1 MPLSGFV
8 AVAKRDIPSYANDR
22 VRQPE
27 VERIRQSI
35 TPVREGWTGDLLG
48 I

>member
-1 MPLSGFV
+1 M
-8 AVAKRDIPSYANDR
+8 IDR
-22 VRQPE
+22 E
-27 VERIRQSI
+27 HKLLIKCIRQSI